1 MCRAII
7 FFLLILIPQ
16 LSAIAQS
23 SLPRCQG
30 DYSIS
35 PWHNCYGS
43 LAYKNGD
50 RFEGEFR
57 DGEENGRGIYT
68 HANGNRYEG
77 EYRDGKRNGRGIYT
91 FADGDRYEGEFRD
104 GTQNGG
110 GIHTFANG
118 KRISG
123 YWADGKYVVVAAPT
137 TPPSN
142 LNTASN
148 RVRMKQSGGTF
159 TVPVRLNDQITLD
172 FTVDS
177 GASVVTVPADV
188 VRTLVRTNTL
198 TSADFR
204 GQQTYVLADGSEIK
218 SRTVRHQPV

>member
-68 HANGNRYEG
+68 HANG
-77 EYRDGKRNGRGIYT
+77 KS
-91 FADGDRYEGEFRD
+91 
-104 GTQNGG
+104 
-110 GIHTFANG
+110 
-118 KRISG
+118 ISG
-123 YWADGKYVVVAAPT
+123 YWADGKYVGVAAPT
-137 TPPSN
+137 TSSSN